1 MISYQ
6 IKKIL
11 YCTSD
16 GRWQYDY
23 GLTNI
28 EYTEF
33 DRLGITDQPL
43 EGASGAAQ
51 LSVFPANTNVLYVGL
66 QAAEDIVQQVASGLP
81 VSSCM

>member
-1 MISYQ
+1 MYIAFSVKMLSPCPAC
-6 IKKIL
+6 I
-11 YCTSD
+11 SD
-16 GRWQYDY
+16 GRWQYQY

-51 LSVFPANTNVLYVGL
+51 LSVFPANTNVLYIGL
-66 QAAEDIVQQVASGLP
+66 KAAEDIVQQV
-81 VSSCM
+81 

>member
-1 MISYQ
+1 MYMAYSVKMLSPCPASI
-6 IKKIL
+6 
-11 YCTSD
+11 SD
-16 GRWQYDY
+16 GRWQYQY

-51 LSVFPANTNVLYVGL
+51 LSVFPANTNVLYIGL
-66 QAAEDIVQQVASGLP
+66 KAAEDIVQQV
-81 VSSCM
+81 

>member
-1 MISYQ
+1 MCPPYIH
-6 IKKIL
+6 
-11 YCTSD
+11 TTD

-43 EGASGAAQ
+43 EGVSGAAQ

-66 QAAEDIVQQVASGLP
+66 QAAEALVQSVR
-81 VSSCM
+81 SCLAGGDGAEK